1 MEQLT
6 QQQVVEVVVL
16 DVVDQ
21 VVLEDQEVQGG
32 GGHGAACRQG
42 AGNAGSFDPPEGNP
56 GASPTGGGGGIG
68 GAARS
73 SNGGVGLTLCT
84 EFRGAPVTAVG
95 GGGGGGTVDKV
106 DLVVVHQDL
115 LKKLLLQTDLLTLE
129 VVVVQVQD
137 NLHQIVEMV
146 VMVDQE

>member
-1 MEQLT
+1 MVELDKV
-6 QQQVVEVVVL
+6 VVEV
-16 DVVDQ
+16 Q
-21 VVLEDQEVQGG
+21 
-32 GGHGAACRQG
+32 
-42 AGNAGSFDPPEGNP
+42 
-56 GASPTGGGGGIG
+56 
-68 GAARS
+68 
-73 SNGGVGLTLCT
+73 
-84 EFRGAPVTAVG
+84 
-95 GGGGGGTVDKV
+95 VDKV